1 MTSKQWLTIE
11 DWLESNVPLC
21 PLTIRHE
28 GRLERVEAESKVL
41 HVCFANAKIGGGV
54 LDGDVTQET
63 VHVTKYNHPLT
74 SGRFTSML
82 EMNLEFRRKIYH
94 KNVIS
99 FCFIL

>member
-21 PLTIRHE
+21 PLTRRHE

-41 HVCFANAKIGGGV
+41 QVCFASAKIGGGV

-63 VHVTKYNHPLT
+63 IHVTKEKL
-74 SGRFTSML
+74 
-82 EMNLEFRRKIYH
+82 
-94 KNVIS
+94 
-99 FCFIL
+99 

>member
-41 HVCFANAKIGGGV
+41 QVCFANAKIGGGV

-63 VHVTKYNHPLT
+63 VHVT
-74 SGRFTSML
+74 
-82 EMNLEFRRKIYH
+82 NLK
-94 KNVIS
+94 K
-99 FCFIL
+99 LLL